1 VRIVK
6 RPKSLPTLILVFVAG
21 FVAGVLFS
29 AWKLENIAG
38 RAQAPAQ
45 ETSEQDMQQELRNRI
60 AGIEKM
66 LAVNPNNLE
75 ALTQLGNDYFDT
87 GNFAKAVE
95 AYQKALQLN
104 PNQADVWT
112 DLGVSYRRLNNPA
125 ESAKAFRKA
134 QEINPGSAASLFN
147 LGLVLRDDLKDPQG
161 ALHAWEKY
169 LTQFPDSPHAVMVRP
184 WVKQLKEAAP
194 KAEEGSGSRDTPP
207 PGR

>member
-1 VRIVK
+1 MK

-29 AWKLENIAG
+29 AWKLERMTG
-38 RAQAPAQ
+38 GTPAPAQ
-45 ETSEQDMQQELRNRI
+45 EASAKDVQEELRDRI

-104 PNQADVWT
+104 PQQADVWT
-112 DLGVSYRRLNNPA
+112 DLGVSYRRINNPA
-125 ESAKAFRKA
+125 EAAKAFRKA
-134 QEINPGSAASLFN
+134 QETDPTNAASLFN

-161 ALHAWEKY
+161 ALQAWEKF
-169 LTQFPDSPHAVMVRP
+169 LSQFPDSPHAVMVRP
-184 WVKQLKEAAP
+184 WVKQLKEQP
-194 KAEEGSGSRDTPP
+194 HKVNEGSSSRNASPP
-207 PGR
+207 SR